1 MFRTVGA
8 HAPPPAGLDS
18 PMLWGM
24 ETRLRELLG
33 HGIESLEVYERV
45 FTFRYPSAHAF
56 VDFFRTWYG
65 PTAKAFAAL
74 DDEGHDA
81 LETDLVAL
89 ADGYNRLAG
98 GPIAIPSAYL
108 EAVAIRS

>member
-1 MFRTVGA
+1 
-8 HAPPPAGLDS
+8 
-18 PMLWGM
+18 MLWGT

-33 HGIESLEVYERV
+33 HGIESLDVYERV
-45 FTFRYPSAHAF
+45 FTFRYPSARAF

-65 PTAKAFAAL
+65 PTAKAFAVL
-74 DDEGHDA
+74 DDEGRAA
-81 LETDLVAL
+81 LEADLVAL
-89 ADGYNRLAG
+89 ADSHNRLAD